1 MSKMNSTDRDGD
13 TRRALIQTSILPE
26 SLSNVS
32 PQQHTQT
39 KGPRHMETELD
50 ARQVNQ
56 YLSREQSSE
65 DVLYSGRKPPSATKD
80 IKSARKQHDSLGPLQ
95 LSIELEQLDIKDAE
109 SDGNDRQKSQIYYK
123 EEITGVMS
131 PEEESMEVNM
141 RP

>member
-32 PQQHTQT
+32 PQQHTQAQ
-39 KGPRHMETELD
+39 GPGHMDNELD
-50 ARQVNQ
+50 VRQANQ

-65 DVLYSGRKPPSATKD
+65 DVLLSGRKPPSATKD
-80 IKSARKQHDSLGPLQ
+80 IKSAQKPHDSLGPLQ
-95 LSIELEQLDIKDAE
+95 LSMELEQLDIEDGE
-109 SDGNDRQKSQIYYK
+109 SDRNDREKSQIYYK

-131 PEEESMEVNM
+131 PEEESMEVNV

>member
-1 MSKMNSTDRDGD
+1 MSRMNSTDRDGD

-39 KGPRHMETELD
+39 KGPRHTDNELD
-50 ARQVNQ
+50 IRQVNQ
-56 YLSREQSSE
+56 YLSREHSSE
-65 DVLYSGRKPPSATKD
+65 DVLFSGRKPPSAAKD
-80 IKSARKQHDSLGPLQ
+80 IKSTQEQHDSLGPLQ
-95 LSIELEQLDIKDAE
+95 LSMELEQLDIEDAE
-109 SDGNDRQKSQIYYK
+109 SDRNDRQKSQIYYK

-131 PEEESMEVNM
+131 PGEESMEVNV